1 MTTDTRTPEEIE
13 RDIERERAGLT
24 NTIEDLQ
31 DKFSVETLARQFTD
45 HLRENGSDIG
55 RSVSQSVKDNP
66 MAVAL
71 TGIGLAWMIFGGG
84 SASQRPSYDRHD
96 DYDDRYR
103 FASDRR
109 DRSALDYDRGDRWS
123 GRDTEPAWLR
133 SGEDRTYGTTRT
145 SSDFGDD
152 SSGSDGGSLKDTA
165 KTAGKKVKETAQSVS
180 DSASAA
186 AQSAKEGVSDAAD
199 RATAQAASLRDRL
212 SEGTE
217 KFSED
222 ARNRVVAA
230 RQHAWDS
237 YQAAQHHAKSGQQ
250 RAAELYEDQ
259 PLIGG
264 ALAFA
269 VGAALAAALPRTQ
282 MEDDYLGEQSDAA
295 IAEAERVFQEE
306 KSKLTEVA
314 KAAGEEAKKAVKDV
328 KDKTDAKASSKTAAK
343 SAAKTAKTAGKRVAK
358 AAKDEAKKQDLGKPK
373 T

>member
-1 MTTDTRTPEEIE
+1 MKTDTRTPEEIE

-84 SASQRPSYDRHD
+84 SASQRRSYERRDDRHD
-96 DYDDRYR
+96 DYDGRYR

-109 DRSALDYDRGDRWS
+109 DRSALDYDRNDHRSDRN
-123 GRDTEPAWLR
+123 TEPAWLR
-133 SGEDRTYGTTRT
+133 SGGETTYGTTRT
-145 SSDFGDD
+145 SSDLGDD
-152 SSGSDGGSLKDTA
+152 NSGSDGGSLGDTA
-165 KTAGKKVKETAQSVS
+165 KSAGKTVKETVQSVS
-180 DSASAA
+180 SA

-199 RATAQAASLRDRL
+199 RTTAQAAALRDRL

-217 KFSED
+217 KFSEE
-222 ARNRVVAA
+222 ARNRVVTA

-237 YQAAQHHAKSGQQ
+237 YQATQRHARTGQR
-250 RAAELYEDQ
+250 RAAELYDDQ

-269 VGAALAAALPRTQ
+269 VGAAVAAALPRTQ

-295 IAEAERVFQEE
+295 IAEAERVFQQE

-314 KAAGEEAKKAVKDV
+314 KAAGEEVKKAAKDV
-328 KDKTDAKASSKTAAK
+328 KDTADSKASSRTAAK
-343 SAAKTAKTAGKRVAK
+343 SAAKTVKKAGERVTK

-373 T
+373 S